1 LRVGATNRLADRE
14 MIQSLERQRL
24 NISFDEEV
32 LPHIDMKTLN
42 IHRLI
47 TEMSELMSRSIS
59 ELDLINLKLIKKD
72 ENDTKA
78 TRGIILL
85 TYGHDDM
92 EYARVRCA
100 RFKGLTTDE
109 FIDQKD
115 FEGPLYNQVQNAMKF
130 VRTHI
135 AKSGKINGLQ
145 REDQYAIPMVA
156 IREAIVNAVV
166 HRDYSISGSDIKVA
180 IFDDRIEITSPGTLP
195 KSMDL
200 QDLLSGRSE
209 IRNKVIARIFKEMD
223 LIEQWGSGIRRMIEA
238 CSSQGLGKPKFIETG
253 LFFKVVF
260 YSKEAESDVYKK
272 VPDKMEKVPD
282 KIGKVPDKMEKVPDT
297 MEKEQV
303 ITQLKLSKSGRI
315 IYNYLVENAQLN
327 ISEVQSLTGL
337 SERGSRNALQKLAE
351 KGLIEKSGSG
361 PKTHYVLGKK

>member
-1 LRVGATNRLADRE
+1 

-282 KIGKVPDKMEKVPDT
+282 T